1 MKSATLYLQEEG
13 MEEKEK
19 KSFLVKN
26 TKVAADFI
34 IALVIIAIA
43 VIFYVESLALPTK
56 TQGIGPGVYPQFIC
70 IILFFLGIVQIIKC
84 ILLVRGIP
92 IVDVE
97 NVNKRG
103 LLRVVIMVFATYLLY
118 KLMKPVGFPI
128 VAPIYLFFAICFFGY
143 KNKIKAAVFS
153 VVFTTA
159 LYFLFTK
166 VFLVM
171 LPSGIL
177 G

>member
-1 MKSATLYLQEEG
+1 
-13 MEEKEK
+13 MEEKGK
-19 KSFLVKN
+19 KSLFVKN
-26 TKVAADFI
+26 TKIAADFI
-34 IALVIIAIA
+34 IAIVIIAIA
-43 VIFYVESLALPTK
+43 IVFYVESLALPTK

-84 ILLVRGIP
+84 ILMVRGIP
-92 IVDVE
+92 IIDVE
-97 NVNKRG
+97 KVNKKG
-103 LLRVVIMVFATYLLY
+103 LLRVLIMVVATYLLY

-143 KNKIKAAVFS
+143 KNKIKAAIFS

-171 LPSGIL
+171 LPAGIL

>member
-1 MKSATLYLQEEG
+1 
-13 MEEKEK
+13 MEDKGK
-19 KSFLVKN
+19 KSLFVKN
-26 TKVAADFI
+26 TKIAADFI
-34 IALVIIAIA
+34 IAIVIIAIA
-43 VIFYVESLALPTK
+43 IVFYVESLALPTK

-84 ILLVRGIP
+84 VLMVRGIP
-92 IVDVE
+92 VIDVE
-97 NVNKRG
+97 KVNKKG
-103 LLRVVIMVFATYLLY
+103 LLRVLIMVVATYLLY

-143 KNKIKAAVFS
+143 KNKIKAAIFS

-171 LPSGIL
+171 LPAGIL

>member
-1 MKSATLYLQEEG
+1 
-13 MEEKEK
+13 MEEKGK
-19 KSFLVKN
+19 KSLFVKN
-26 TKVAADFI
+26 TKIAADFI
-34 IALVIIAIA
+34 IAIVIIAIA
-43 VIFYVESLALPTK
+43 IVFYVESLKLPTK

-84 ILLVRGIP
+84 VLMVRGIP
-92 IVDVE
+92 IIDVE
-97 NVNKRG
+97 KVNKKG
-103 LLRVVIMVFATYLLY
+103 LLRVLIMVVATYLLY

-143 KNKIKAAVFS
+143 KNKIKAAIFS

-171 LPSGIL
+171 LPAGIL

>member
-1 MKSATLYLQEEG
+1 
-13 MEEKEK
+13 MEEKGK
-19 KSFLVKN
+19 KSLFVKN
-26 TKVAADFI
+26 TKIAADFI
-34 IALVIIAIA
+34 IAIVIIAIA
-43 VIFYVESLALPTK
+43 IVFYVESLALPTK

-84 ILLVRGIP
+84 ILMVRGIP
-92 IVDVE
+92 VIDVE
-97 NVNKRG
+97 KVNKKG
-103 LLRVVIMVFATYLLY
+103 LLRVLIMVVATYLLY

-143 KNKIKAAVFS
+143 KNKIKAAIFS

-171 LPSGIL
+171 LPAGIL

>member
-1 MKSATLYLQEEG
+1 
-13 MEEKEK
+13 MEDKGK
-19 KSFLVKN
+19 KSLFVKN
-26 TKVAADFI
+26 TKIAADFI
-34 IALVIIAIA
+34 IAIVIIAIA
-43 VIFYVESLALPTK
+43 IVFYVESLALPTK

-84 ILLVRGIP
+84 ILMVRGIP
-92 IVDVE
+92 IIDVE
-97 NVNKRG
+97 KVNKKG
-103 LLRVVIMVFATYLLY
+103 LLRVLIMVVATYLLY

-143 KNKIKAAVFS
+143 KNKIKAAIFS

-171 LPSGIL
+171 LPAGIL

>member
-1 MKSATLYLQEEG
+1 
-13 MEEKEK
+13 MEDKGK
-19 KSFLVKN
+19 KSLFVKN
-26 TKVAADFI
+26 TKIAADFI
-34 IALVIIAIA
+34 IAIVIIAIA
-43 VIFYVESLALPTK
+43 IVFYVESLALPTK

-84 ILLVRGIP
+84 VLMVRGIP
-92 IVDVE
+92 IIDVE
-97 NVNKRG
+97 KVNKKG
-103 LLRVVIMVFATYLLY
+103 LLRVLIMVVATYLLY

-143 KNKIKAAVFS
+143 KNKIKAAIFS

-171 LPSGIL
+171 LPAGIL